1 MPKERSARDPDDQK
15 TSGNTGKADDS
26 HVSARTGT
34 RENVGNQSLLPQAAM
49 DMNDTDARRPEQLP
63 AGKIPP
69 RVLREVLDRL
79 GPGSGLDPGP
89 ASGEDAA
96 VAAAGNEPRIV
107 LAADPITFPSADP
120 GWHAVVVNAND
131 VAATGGEPRWF
142 LSSILVPPGTDAAR
156 VVQIA
161 DGIRSGCL
169 EVGAIPAGGHTEV
182 TAAVNHEVVAGAM
195 IGVAHPERVK
205 PSGGAREGDLLVIT
219 KGIAIEATAII
230 ATEFAQDVRRR
241 FGHEFQDRSARFLRD
256 PGISVV
262 PEARI
267 AAGAPGVNAMHDV
280 TEGGV
285 ATAIREMAD
294 AAGLG
299 AIVEAAKLPHFDE
312 SRQLM
317 SHYGLDILGAIGSG
331 ALLVACSEAATGG
344 LLRRLEDAGI
354 AGSVVGRFVPPA
366 QGIVLDR
373 GSSRRELP
381 RFEADEI
388 TRLP

>member
-1 MPKERSARDPDDQK
+1 MSDPETRRS
-15 TSGNTGKADDS
+15 
-26 HVSARTGT
+26 
-34 RENVGNQSLLPQAAM
+34 
-49 DMNDTDARRPEQLP
+49 EQLP
-63 AGKIPP
+63 EGKIPP
-69 RVLREVLDRL
+69 CVLREVLRRL
-79 GPGSGLDPGP
+79 GGGAGLDPGP

-96 VAAAGNEPRIV
+96 VAAAGSEPRIV

-120 GWHAVVVNAND
+120 GWHAVIVNAND

-156 VVQIA
+156 VLRIV
-161 DGIRSGCL
+161 DGIERGCR
-169 EVGAIPAGGHTEV
+169 EFGAVPAGGHTEV
-182 TAAVNHEVVAGAM
+182 TAAVRHEVVAGAM
-195 IGVAHPERVK
+195 IGVARPERVK
-205 PSGGAREGDLLVIT
+205 PTAGARAGDLLVIT

-230 ATEFAQDVRRR
+230 ATEFAEDVRRR
-241 FGHEFQDRSARFLRD
+241 FGPEFQARSARFLRD

-267 AAGAPGVNAMHDV
+267 AAGTPGVHAMHDV

-285 ATAIREMAD
+285 ATAIREMVE

-299 AIVEAAKLPHFDE
+299 AVVEEAKIPRFDA
-312 SRQLM
+312 STRLM
-317 SHYGLDILGAIGSG
+317 NRYDLDPLGAIGSG
-331 ALLVACSEAATGG
+331 ALLVACSEAGTGG
-344 LLRRLEDAGI
+344 LLRRLGDARIPGR
-354 AGSVVGRFVPPA
+354 VVGRFVPPGR
-366 QGIVLDR
+366 GIVLSR

>member
-1 MPKERSARDPDDQK
+1 M
-15 TSGNTGKADDS
+15 
-26 HVSARTGT
+26 
-34 RENVGNQSLLPQAAM
+34 
-49 DMNDTDARRPEQLP
+49 TDAGAPRPERLP
-63 AGKIPP
+63 EGKIPP

-79 GPGSGLDPGP
+79 GGGPGLDPGP

-96 VAAAGNEPRIV
+96 VAAAGSEPRIV
-107 LAADPITFPSADP
+107 LAADPITFPSAEP

-156 VVQIA
+156 VVKIA
-161 DGIRSGCL
+161 EGIRAGCR
-169 EVGAIPAGGHTEV
+169 EVGAVPAGGHTEI
-182 TAAVNHEVVAGAM
+182 TSAVRHEVVAGAM
-195 IGVAHPERVK
+195 VGVARPERVK
-205 PSGGAREGDLLVIT
+205 PSGGAREGDLLLIT

-230 ATEFAQDVRRR
+230 ATEFTEDVSRR
-241 FGHEFQDRSARFLRD
+241 FGPEFQARSARFLRN

-267 AAGAPGVNAMHDV
+267 AAGTPGVHAMHDV

-285 ATAIREMAD
+285 ATAIWEMAE
-294 AAGLG
+294 ASGLG
-299 AIVEAAKLPHFDE
+299 AIIEEAKIPRFDE
-312 SRQLM
+312 SKRLM
-317 SHYGLDILGAIGSG
+317 NRYGLDILGAIGSG
-331 ALLVACSEAATGG
+331 ALLIACSESGTGD
-344 LLRRLEDAGI
+344 LLRRLGDADI
-354 AGSVVGRFVPPA
+354 AGRVVGRFVPST
-366 QGIVLDR
+366 QGVLLDR

>member
-1 MPKERSARDPDDQK
+1 
-15 TSGNTGKADDS
+15 
-26 HVSARTGT
+26 
-34 RENVGNQSLLPQAAM
+34 
-49 DMNDTDARRPEQLP
+49 MNDAEARRSEQLP

-69 RVLREVLDRL
+69 RVLRQVLDRL
-79 GPGSGLDPGP
+79 GVGAGLDPGP

-96 VAAAGNEPRIV
+96 VAATGSEPRIV

-156 VVQIA
+156 IVQIV
-161 DGIRSGCL
+161 DGIRSGCH
-169 EVGAIPAGGHTEV
+169 EVGAVAAGGHTEV
-182 TAAVNHEVVAGAM
+182 TAAVHHEVVAGAM
-195 IGVAHPERVK
+195 VGVAYPEHVK

-230 ATEFAQDVRRR
+230 AAEFAEDVSRR
-241 FGHEFQDRSARFLRD
+241 FGPEFQDRSARFLKD

-267 AAGAPGVNAMHDV
+267 AARTPGVHAMHDV
-280 TEGGV
+280 TEGGM
-285 ATAIREMAD
+285 ATAIREMAE

-299 AIVEAAKLPHFDE
+299 AIIEAAKIPHFDE
-312 SRQLM
+312 SRRLM
-317 SHYGLDILGAIGSG
+317 RLYGLDILGAIGSG
-331 ALLVACSEAATGG
+331 SLLIACSEAGTGG

-354 AGSVVGRFVPPA
+354 AGRVVGRFVPPA
-366 QGIVLDR
+366 QGILLDR

>member
-1 MPKERSARDPDDQK
+1 MSDAETRRS
-15 TSGNTGKADDS
+15 
-26 HVSARTGT
+26 
-34 RENVGNQSLLPQAAM
+34 
-49 DMNDTDARRPEQLP
+49 EQLP
-63 AGKIPP
+63 EGKIPP
-69 RVLREVLDRL
+69 RVLREVLRRL
-79 GPGSGLDPGP
+79 GGGAGLDPGP

-120 GWHAVVVNAND
+120 GWHAVIVNAND

-156 VVQIA
+156 IVRIA
-161 DGIRSGCL
+161 DGIRRGCR
-169 EVGAIPAGGHTEV
+169 EVGAMPAGGHTEV
-182 TAAVNHEVVAGAM
+182 TAAVRHEVVAGAM
-195 IGVAHPERVK
+195 IGVASPERVK

-230 ATEFAQDVRRR
+230 ATEFAEDVSRR
-241 FGHEFQDRSARFLRD
+241 FGPEFQARSARFLRD

-267 AAGAPGVNAMHDV
+267 AARTPGVHAMHDV

-285 ATAIREMAD
+285 ATAIREMTE
-294 AAGLG
+294 AARLG
-299 AIVEAAKLPHFDE
+299 AIVDEAKIPRFDE
-312 SRQLM
+312 STRLM
-317 SHYGLDILGAIGSG
+317 NRYGLDILGAIGSG
-331 ALLVACSEAATGG
+331 ALLVACSEAGADG
-344 LLRRLEDAGI
+344 LLRRLEDTGI
-354 AGSVVGRFVPPA
+354 AGRVIGRFVPPA

-373 GSSRRELP
+373 GASRRELP

>member
-1 MPKERSARDPDDQK
+1 
-15 TSGNTGKADDS
+15 
-26 HVSARTGT
+26 
-34 RENVGNQSLLPQAAM
+34 
-49 DMNDTDARRPEQLP
+49 MNDPAARLSEQLP
-63 AGKIPP
+63 EGKILP
-69 RVLREVLDRL
+69 RVLRKVLRRL
-79 GPGSGLDPGP
+79 GGGAGLDPGP

-96 VAAAGNEPRIV
+96 VAAAGSEPRLV

-120 GWHAVVVNAND
+120 GWHAVIVNAND

-156 VVQIA
+156 VVRIA
-161 DGIRSGCL
+161 DGIRRGCR
-169 EVGAIPAGGHTEV
+169 EIGAIPAGGHTEV
-182 TAAVNHEVVAGAM
+182 TAAVRHELVAGAM
-195 IGVAHPERVK
+195 IGMASLEHVK

-230 ATEFAQDVRRR
+230 ASEFAEDVRGR
-241 FGHEFQDRSARFLRD
+241 FGAEFQAQSARFLRD

-267 AAGAPGVNAMHDV
+267 AARAPGVHAMHDV

-285 ATAIREMAD
+285 ATAIREMVE

-299 AIVEAAKLPHFDE
+299 AVVEETRIPHFDE
-312 SRQLM
+312 SRRLM
-317 SHYGLDILGAIGSG
+317 RHYGLDILGAIGSG
-331 ALLVACSEAATGG
+331 ALLIACSEAGTGG
-344 LLRRLEDAGI
+344 LLRRLQDAGI
-354 AGSVVGRFVPPA
+354 AGRVIGRFVAPA
-366 QGIVLDR
+366 RGIVLDR
-373 GSSRRELP
+373 GASRRELP

>member
-1 MPKERSARDPDDQK
+1 MDHISPAPRSMSD
-15 TSGNTGKADDS
+15 
-26 HVSARTGT
+26 TGT
-34 RENVGNQSLLPQAAM
+34 RPS
-49 DMNDTDARRPEQLP
+49 EQLP
-63 AGKIPP
+63 EGKIPP
-69 RVLREVLDRL
+69 RVLREVLRRL
-79 GPGSGLDPGP
+79 GGGAGLDPGP

-96 VAAAGNEPRIV
+96 VAAAGSEPRIV

-156 VVQIA
+156 IVQIA
-161 DGIRSGCL
+161 DGIRSGCR

-182 TAAVNHEVVAGAM
+182 TAAARHEVVAGAM
-195 IGVAHPERVK
+195 VGVAFPERVK

-230 ATEFAQDVRRR
+230 ATEYAEDVSRS
-241 FGHEFQDRSARFLRD
+241 FGSEFREPSARFLKD

-267 AAGAPGVNAMHDV
+267 AARTPGVHAMHDV

-285 ATAIREMAD
+285 ATAIREMTEAS
-294 AAGLG
+294 GLG
-299 AIVEAAKLPHFDE
+299 AIVEEAKIPRFDE
-312 SRQLM
+312 SSRLM

-331 ALLVACSEAATGG
+331 ALLVACSEAGTDR
-344 LLRRLEDAGI
+344 LLRRLGDAGI
-354 AGSVVGRFVPPA
+354 AGRVVGRFVRVA
-366 QGIVLDR
+366 QGIVLER

>member
-1 MPKERSARDPDDQK
+1 MGVHDAETGRSER
-15 TSGNTGKADDS
+15 
-26 HVSARTGT
+26 
-34 RENVGNQSLLPQAAM
+34 LP
-49 DMNDTDARRPEQLP
+49 E
-63 AGKIPP
+63 GKIPP
-69 RVLREVLDRL
+69 RVLRQVLDRL
-79 GPGSGLDPGP
+79 GGGSGLDPGP

-96 VAAAGNEPRIV
+96 VAAAGSEPRIV
-107 LAADPITFPSADP
+107 MAADPITFPSAEP

-131 VAATGGEPRWF
+131 VAATGGESRWF

-156 VVQIA
+156 IVEIA
-161 DGIRSGCL
+161 DGIRSGCR
-169 EVGAIPAGGHTEV
+169 EVGAIPAGGHTEI
-182 TAAVNHEVVAGAM
+182 TSAVRHEVVAGAM
-195 IGVAHPERVK
+195 IGVASPERVK
-205 PSGGAREGDLLVIT
+205 PSGGAQTGDLLVMT

-230 ATEFAQDVRRR
+230 ATEFAEDVSRS
-241 FGHEFQDRSARFLRD
+241 FGPEFQDRSARFLKD

-267 AAGAPGVNAMHDV
+267 AAGTPGVHAMHDV

-285 ATAIREMAD
+285 ATAIREMAE

-299 AIVEAAKLPHFDE
+299 AIVEEAKIPRLDE
-312 SRQLM
+312 STRLM

-331 ALLVACSEAATGG
+331 ALLVACSEAGTLS
-344 LLRRLEDAGI
+344 LLRRLKDAGI
-354 AGSVVGRFVPPA
+354 AGCVIGRFAPPA
-366 QGIVLDR
+366 QGILLDR

>member
-1 MPKERSARDPDDQK
+1 MSDAATRRAER
-15 TSGNTGKADDS
+15 
-26 HVSARTGT
+26 
-34 RENVGNQSLLPQAAM
+34 LP
-49 DMNDTDARRPEQLP
+49 E
-63 AGKIPP
+63 GKIPP
-69 RVLREVLDRL
+69 RVLREVLGRL
-79 GPGSGLDPGP
+79 GGGAGLDPGP

-96 VAAAGNEPRIV
+96 VATVGSEPRIV

-156 VVQIA
+156 VVRIA
-161 DGIRSGCL
+161 DGIRSGCR
-169 EVGAIPAGGHTEV
+169 EVGAVPAGGHTEV
-182 TAAVNHEVVAGAM
+182 TAAVRHEVVAGAM
-195 IGVAHPERVK
+195 IGVASPERVK
-205 PSGGAREGDLLVIT
+205 PTGGARAGDLLVIT

-230 ATEFAQDVRRR
+230 ASELAEDVRRR
-241 FGHEFQDRSARFLRD
+241 FGAEFQARSARFLRE

-267 AAGAPGVNAMHDV
+267 AARAPGVHAMHDV

-285 ATAIREMAD
+285 ATAIREMVE

-299 AIVEAAKLPHFDE
+299 AIVDEEKIPHFHE
-312 SRQLM
+312 SLRLM
-317 SHYGLDILGAIGSG
+317 NRYGLDILGAIGSG
-331 ALLVACSEAATGG
+331 ALLVACSEAGTRGFC
-344 LLRRLEDAGI
+344 RRLEDAGI
-354 AGSVVGRFVPPA
+354 PGRVIGRFVPPA
-366 QGIVLDR
+366 RGIVLDR